1 MTRNQHAYTSQLPLE
16 CQSVTQP
23 SSSFQYEIVRGS
35 RLFVA
40 LCLLF
45 AIEVGSSSAVL
56 AQETRGPLKVEYN
69 SQKDLT
75 QITLDPFVLTSRK
88 LEELRLGAV
97 TGYPGKTKSQ
107 PKEVALIFLS
117 LSPLEGNKYEAA
129 HKLTITADGQRIVLG
144 PMQYAKQSQNGL
156 FIESMTTGIPFESFL
171 RVCRSKEVTI
181 KLGFAEVT
189 LSPKQITLLQAFAS
203 YATE

>member
-1 MTRNQHAYTSQLPLE
+1 M
-16 CQSVTQP
+16 TQP
-23 SSSFQYEIVRGS
+23 GGLFHNAIFKGS

-40 LCLLF
+40 LCLLLSIK
-45 AIEVGSSSAVL
+45 AVGSSAVL

-117 LSPLEGNKYEAA
+117 LSPLESNKYEAA
-129 HKLTITADGQRIVLG
+129 RKLTITADGQRIVLG

-171 RVCRSKEVTI
+171 RVCRSKEVRI

-203 YATE
+203 YATD

>member
-1 MTRNQHAYTSQLPLE
+1 MTRNQQAYAFHVPLE
-16 CQSVTQP
+16 CQSMTQP
-23 SSSFQYEIVRGS
+23 TSSFQYGVARGS

-45 AIEVGSSSAVL
+45 AIAAGNLPAVR
-56 AQETRGPLKVEYN
+56 AQETHGPLKVEYN

-117 LSPLEGNKYEAA
+117 LSPLESNKYEAA
-129 HKLTITADGQRIVLG
+129 RKLTITADGQRIVLG
-144 PMQYAKQSQNGL
+144 PIQYSKQSQNGL

-203 YATE
+203 YAIE